1 MVENIPVK
9 AGDVGPISGSGRSPG
24 EGNGKPW
31 ERLLNEYRVSEVAEK
46 HYIALQ
52 ADSLLSEPPLKG
64 PKMPI
69 IMR

>member
-46 HYIALQ
+46 HYSVNILITTE
-52 ADSLLSEPPLKG
+52 LYTLK
-64 PKMPI
+64 
-69 IMR
+69 